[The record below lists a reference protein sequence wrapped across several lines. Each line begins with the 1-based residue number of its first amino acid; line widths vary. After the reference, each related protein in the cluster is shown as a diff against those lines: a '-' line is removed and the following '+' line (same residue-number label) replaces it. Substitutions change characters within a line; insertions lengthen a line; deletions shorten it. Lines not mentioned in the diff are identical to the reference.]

1 MKIQIFNMICN
12 IASLIAAIITIIAAM
27 QSRKSLSQIEIFKE
41 KIYKKEH
48 KSLALERL
56 KNIISTLPQTII
68 AEGKTSRFNNII
80 RDNVNVLINDNK
92 LLIKECKNYINIIDE
107 TQILDKNNVDNFII
121 SIKAIIR
128 LYKRGEKN
136 GL

>member
-1 MKIQIFNMICN
+1 MKIQIFNIICN
-12 IASLIAAIITIIAAM
+12 IASLIAAIITIIAAI

-41 KIYKKEH
+41 KIYRKEH

-68 AEGKTSRFNNII
+68 AEGKNSKFNNII
-80 RDNVNVLINDNK
+80 RDSVYVLIDDNK
-92 LLIKECKNYINIIDE
+92 LLIKECKNYINIIDK
-107 TQILDKNNVDNFII
+107 TQILDKNNVDDFIT

>member
-1 MKIQIFNMICN
+1 MKIQIFNIICN
-12 IASLIAAIITIIAAM
+12 IASLIAAIITIIAAI

-41 KIYKKEH
+41 KIYRKEH

-68 AEGKTSRFNNII
+68 AEGKTSKLNNII
-80 RDNVNVLINDNK
+80 KNSVDVLIDDNK
-92 LLIKECKNYINIIDE
+92 LLIKECKKYINIIDK
-107 TQILDKNNVDNFII
+107 TQILDKNNVDDFII